1 MEKLWW
7 LKKIN
12 KHIMIVL
19 LCVASVSPI
28 LIYPIMCT
36 SWPISTKICASI
48 GIVISSLMIIGFIGE
63 KAENKVWTKKN
74 MKYENVL

>member
-1 MEKLWW
+1 MGKLGW

-12 KHIMIVL
+12 KHVMIGL

-28 LIYPIMCT
+28 LIYPVMCT
-36 SWPISTKICASI
+36 SWQINTKICVSI

-63 KAENKVWTKKN
+63 KVENKV
-74 MKYENVL
+74 

>member
-12 KHIMIVL
+12 KHVMIGL

-28 LIYPIMCT
+28 LIYPVMCT
-36 SWPISTKICASI
+36 SWHISTKICVSI
-48 GIVISSLMIIGFIGE
+48 GIVIYNLMIIGFIGE
-63 KAENKVWTKKN
+63 KAGNK
-74 MKYENVL
+74 L